1 MNTINTKY
9 GSLTLLTLG
18 AAIIAGMALHAYIS
32 ARVNVAQAKQ
42 VQQDMDLV
50 HQDQARRK
58 NQAMVAEELNQKT
71 INSLLVALAQKK
83 EQPLSPDD
91 IADMIIARMGT
102 QAAPQTGVPRDDK
115 GKDLPDAASTTLRT
129 RPLRDYMLE
138 CDARAAE
145 LDSCRKTV
153 TNISTQLDAERVD
166 HLATQKEFQAAT
178 KALKG
183 GGFWRRLKA
192 NTKWFVIGGAA
203 GAGAVLVSRH

>member
-9 GSLTLLTLG
+9 ASLSLLTLG
-18 AAIIAGMALHAYIS
+18 TAIIAGMALHAYIS

-42 VQQDMDLV
+42 VQQDMNLV
-50 HQDQARRK
+50 HQDQAQRK
-58 NQAMVAEELNQKT
+58 DQAKAAEEDNQKT
-71 INSLLVALAQKK
+71 INALLIALAQKK
-83 EQPLSPDD
+83 EQPVSPDA
-91 IADMIIARMGT
+91 IVDMIIARMGT
-102 QAAPQTGVPRDDK
+102 QATPQTEVPVDDK
-115 GKDLPDAASTTLRT
+115 GKDLRDAASTTLRT
-129 RPLRDYMLE
+129 RPLRDYMLD

-145 LDSCRKTV
+145 LDSCRRTV

-166 HLATQKEFQAAT
+166 HLATQKEFRAAT

-183 GGFWRRLKA
+183 GSFWRRLKA